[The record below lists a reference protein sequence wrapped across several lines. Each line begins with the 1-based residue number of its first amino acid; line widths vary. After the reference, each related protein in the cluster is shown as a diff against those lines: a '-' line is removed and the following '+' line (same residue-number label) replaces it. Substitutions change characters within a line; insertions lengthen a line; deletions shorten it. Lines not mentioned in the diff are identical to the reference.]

1 VSRREGEQ
9 ATEKKG
15 GKGEKAFS
23 GEDGHSSSDDADK
36 SESEGEDGRVAK
48 DHSSLQAE
56 NVNQKRK
63 RKTAEKD
70 EPTTIRTQ
78 QRSRKRLKRRRMR
91 CSQLRRHVKRL
102 KTQYSQRY
110 FVSSALPPRRQG
122 KKGKSSH
129 AGRRSSNA
137 ADQAAGDARRLPA
150 GTGRARSGT
159 LNGSSRGGGVRDERR
174 SGTRDGR
181 DG

>member
-36 SESEGEDGRVAK
+36 SESEGEDGGVDK

-78 QRSRKRLKRRRMR
+78 QRSKKNLKRRRMR

-102 KTQYSQRY
+102 RTQHSRRC
-110 FVSSALPPRRQG
+110 FVLSAFPPRRQG

-129 AGRRSSNA
+129 AGRSSSNA
-137 ADQAAGDARRLPA
+137 ADQAARDARRLSTDA
-150 GTGRARSGT
+150 ASARSGT
-159 LNGSSRGGGVRDERR
+159 LDGSSRGGSVGNQRR
-174 SGTRDGR
+174 GGTRDGR